1 MERNHAELIMSLLDQ
16 LPQMEHIQL
25 SDIPNID
32 LYMDQVT
39 SFMDEHMQHS
49 KRRSE
54 DKILTKTMINNYA
67 KNKLLPPPVK
77 KRYSREHMLL
87 LIFIFYFKGIL
98 SLSDI
103 QALMK
108 PVTERFF
115 QNEEGFDI
123 EDLYKE
129 VYAMGKEQISSIK
142 DDLKKTYERASQ
154 SFPDAPEEEQDFLQ
168 IFCFICL
175 LCFDIYLRKQMIEK
189 LIDSLMPPAK

>member
-87 LIFIFYFKGIL
+87 LIFIYYFKGIL